1 MSGDVYELT
10 ISGPGRNA
18 LSSALMEHLIGE
30 LRTAGGRPLLLSGAG
45 GAFSA
50 GLNLKEVATLDRA
63 GMTRFLG
70 LLDDLIDA
78 LYGYPGPAVAAV
90 NGHAIAGGCM
100 LLLCCDLRI
109 GADDPAI
116 RIGLNEVP
124 LGLEFPPKL
133 LALARTRVP
142 PRSLE
147 RVVLEGA
154 LHDPRTALAL
164 GLLDELAPDVHA
176 GARTALGR
184 LASSP
189 RAEYV
194 ATKQALRR
202 GLLDLS
208 EDQRRYFREHI
219 VPAWCAPAVKAR
231 VDAALR
237 SRR

>member
-1 MSGDVYELT
+1 MSSDVYELT

-30 LRTAGGRPLLLSGAG
+30 LRTAAGRPLLLSGAG

-208 EDQRRYFREHI
+208 EEQRRHFREHI

>member
-1 MSGDVYELT
+1 MPSDAYELT

-18 LSSALMEHLIGE
+18 LSSALMERLIGE
-30 LRTAGGRPLLLSGAG
+30 LRAAAGRPLLLSGAS

-50 GLNLKEVATLDRA
+50 GLNLKEVATLDHA

-78 LYGYPGPAVAAV
+78 LYGYPGPTVAAV

-133 LALARTRVP
+133 LALARNRVP

-154 LHDPRTALAL
+154 LHDPRAALAL
-164 GLLDELAPDVHA
+164 GLLDEIAPDVHA
-176 GARTALGR
+176 AGRAALER
-184 LASSP
+184 LAASP

-202 GLLDLS
+202 GMLDLS
-208 EDQRRYFREHI
+208 EEQRRYFREHI
-219 VPAWCAPAVKAR
+219 VPVWCAPAVKAR
-231 VDAALR
+231 VDAALK